1 MYPNFKIENKKVGL
15 SQRVFTIAEIGSNHN
30 RNKKT
35 VLSLIN
41 ACADAGFDCV
51 KFQIY
56 DPEEAFSK
64 KETTKDVKLNHLY
77 GLKPWWEVAR
87 DKILMPRDWFEEMF
101 DYVRKKKMIP
111 LSAIHRKED
120 CEFLLKFGL
129 PAIKLASIDLN
140 YFQLHKKL
148 LKFKLPIIF
157 STGMGTDKE
166 IEETVK
172 FFKKKKKKDV
182 ALLHCTSCYPPK
194 NNEVNL
200 NNILNFQKK
209 LKMVIGYSDHTV
221 DNYAAFSAVA
231 LGAKII
237 EKHITLNKKY
247 PGPDHPFAIEPK
259 EMKELIYGIR
269 KIEETLG
276 LNKRSLS
283 KRELSNRLMI
293 RRSIVAKKNIN
304 KGAIITENDIK
315 YARPG
320 TGIPITKS
328 NMVINKMAKKNI
340 QSETLLK
347 FSMLKKKG

>member
-1 MYPNFKIENKKVGL
+1 MRKK
-15 SQRVFTIAEIGSNHN
+15 TYIIAEIGTNHN
-30 RNKKT
+30 RDLVTAKKM
-35 VLSLIN
+35 VRRIAESGCN
-41 ACADAGFDCV
+41 CV

-64 KETTKDVKLNHLY
+64 KETTKDVKLSHLY

-101 DYVRKKKMIP
+101 NYVRKKKMIP

-157 STGMGTDKE
+157 STGMGTEKE

-209 LKMVIGYSDHTV
+209 LRMVIGYSDHTV

-237 EKHITLNKKY
+237 EKHITLNKQY
-247 PGPDHPFAIEPK
+247 PGPDHSFAIEPR

-276 LNKRSLS
+276 SDKRNLS

-293 RRSIVAKKNIN
+293 RRSIVAKKNIS
-304 KGAIITENDIK
+304 KGAIIAENDIK

-320 TGIPITKS
+320 TGMPTTKS
-328 NMVINKMAKKNI
+328 NLVIGKKAKINI
-340 QSETLLK
+340 EAETILK
-347 FSMLKKKG
+347 LSMIKK